1 MSKALDLPDFMLAS
15 PEELFTD
22 VSKDETR
29 PWWIRSDFNSV
40 FVPTADELTPD
51 LSKDDSR
58 PWFMR
63 ASVKDVL
70 KPTIQELLGGRE
82 NEIDV
87 FTGGK
92 GYVPKTAAM

>member
-1 MSKALDLPDFMLAS
+1 
-15 PEELFTD
+15 
-22 VSKDETR
+22 
-29 PWWIRSDFNSV
+29 
-40 FVPTADELTPD
+40 
-51 LSKDDSR
+51 
-58 PWFMR
+58 MR